1 MWPWPGRQESLS
13 LVCAVFRSSG
23 LVFIFGMQF
32 KRFPDE
38 QGFWDI

>member
-23 LVFIFGMQF
+23 LGVYI
-32 KRFPDE
+32 
-38 QGFWDI
+38 WDAVQAFSR